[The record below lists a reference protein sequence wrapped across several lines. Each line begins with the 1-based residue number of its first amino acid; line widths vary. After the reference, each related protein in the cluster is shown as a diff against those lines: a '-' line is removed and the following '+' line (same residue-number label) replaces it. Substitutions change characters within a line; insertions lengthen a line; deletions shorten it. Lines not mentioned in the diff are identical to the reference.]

1 MTYETL
7 LKAAQTRNLDIFG
20 AFHPEDED
28 LAPSGTKTLLLL
40 GPHEPG
46 FWPHVSAQ
54 SEFSDG
60 LPDPLDRWSK
70 RVVSDWARALG
81 ATPVYPSDGPPY
93 PPFIRWALRSE
104 RAWSSPVAM
113 LVHDRAGLFVSY
125 RAAITL
131 PQRIALP
138 ERNAANPCE
147 TCDTKPCVTACPV
160 SAITEIQYDVPTCKT
175 FLDTTEGKDCRFNGC
190 GVRRA
195 CPISTTYGR
204 LAEQSAFHMDAFH
217 PQ

>member
-1 MTYETL
+1 MTYQEL
-7 LKAAQTRNLDIFG
+7 LKAAQARQLDIFG
-20 AFHPEDED
+20 AFHPEGED
-28 LAPSGTKTLLLL
+28 LAPVGAKTLLLL

-46 FWPHVSAQ
+46 FWPNVSSQ
-54 SEFSDG
+54 PEFSDG
-60 LPDPLDRWSK
+60 NPDPMDRWSK
-70 RVVSDWARALG
+70 RVVGDWAKTLS

-93 PPFIRWALRSE
+93 PPFIRWALRSK

-125 RAAITL
+125 RAAIAL
-131 PQRIALP
+131 PQRITLLDGHS
-138 ERNAANPCE
+138 ANPCE

-160 SAITEIQYDVPTCKT
+160 SAITEDQYDVQACKT
-175 FLDTTEGKDCRFNGC
+175 FLSTAEGKDCRFNGC

-195 CPISTTYGR
+195 CPISATYGR